1 MSETTHPVRAE
12 PSPFVPGVRPPEP
25 ASIVI
30 FGGTGDLATR
40 KLFPALFGLWHRG
53 YLPDKFLL
61 AGVSNLDYTD
71 DSFRELV
78 TKSVEHYPEA
88 DADEAGRFARNVF
101 YQKADFGSPDDL
113 KA

>member
-40 KLFPALFGLWHRG
+40 KLFPALFGLWYGH
-53 YLPDKFLL
+53 YLPERFLI
-61 AGVSNLDYTD
+61 AGVSNLEFTD

-78 TKSVEHYPEA
+78 AKHTTILRQQSGASNSLNIWVA
-88 DADEAGRFARNVF
+88 CFNRSLRSG
-101 YQKADFGSPDDL
+101 
-113 KA
+113 